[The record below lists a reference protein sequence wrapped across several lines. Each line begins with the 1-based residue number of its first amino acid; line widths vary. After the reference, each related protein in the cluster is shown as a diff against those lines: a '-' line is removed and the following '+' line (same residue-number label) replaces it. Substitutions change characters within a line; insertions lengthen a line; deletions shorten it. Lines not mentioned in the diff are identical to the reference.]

1 MTFTISVIPE
11 SLWDLCEYITKH
23 STLSRVTGYLGE
35 LGFMKI

>member
-1 MTFTISVIPE
+1 MTLTISVIPE
-11 SLWDLCEYITKH
+11 RLWDLCEYITKH